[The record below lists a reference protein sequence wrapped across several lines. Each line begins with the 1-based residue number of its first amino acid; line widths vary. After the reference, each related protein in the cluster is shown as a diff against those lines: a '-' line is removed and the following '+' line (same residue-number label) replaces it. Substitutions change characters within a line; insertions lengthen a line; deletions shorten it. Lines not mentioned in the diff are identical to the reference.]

1 VSEGRLAPPV
11 VERRVL
17 RVPWHLRAL
26 GVVSAYLPLFVMAL
40 LALGSWWLVENTP
53 VPAGP
58 STAGAPRHE
67 PDYTMRDFLVQR
79 YAADGAL
86 RAQIEGDVAV
96 HYPDTDTLEI
106 ENPRV
111 RAISPS
117 GEVTHASA
125 RRALANGDG
134 SEVQLLDD
142 AHVVREATPQE
153 EAIDFRSDFLH
164 VFRYTERVRTHLPV
178 RVRQGGTEVQATG
191 MEYDH
196 LTRIVQLA
204 GRMQGV
210 FQNRPALPAR

>member
-1 VSEGRLAPPV
+1 VSEGHLAPPV
-11 VERRVL
+11 VERRV
-17 RVPWHLRAL
+17 RRTPWHVRAL
-26 GVVSAYLPLFVMAL
+26 GVLSAYLPMFVMAL
-40 LALGSWWLVENTP
+40 LALGSWWLVDNTP

-58 STAGAPRHE
+58 RAAAAPRHE

-86 RAQIEGDVAV
+86 RTQIEGDVAV

-106 ENPRV
+106 ENPRI
-111 RAISPS
+111 RAVSPN
-117 GEVTHASA
+117 GEVTRASA

-142 AHVVREATPQE
+142 AHVVREATPQH
-153 EAIDFRSDFLH
+153 EAIDFRSDFLQI
-164 VFRYTERVRTHLPV
+164 FRYTERVRTHLPV
-178 RVRQGGTEVQATG
+178 RVRQGGTEVQAAG

-210 FQNRPALPAR
+210 FPSRPALPGR